1 MVKQEEWFKKHSGR
15 VFGTE
20 ENFVNSRKFA
30 AQKILSRLGGPA
42 TIKGKDVLD
51 IGCSI
56 GLITEEYAR
65 YCKKAVGIDID
76 KSAINFAKKNCKKAN
91 CEYYDGKR
99 FPFKNET
106 FDVIICNFVI
116 EHVDNQKLL
125 LHEIYRV
132 LRKGGICY
140 MSTDNKWRI
149 MEAHYKLPFL
159 SYLPKSLAAIYLRTT
174 GRGKNYYEKLPT
186 YTQLKKLCRKFYIKN
201 KAADIIKNPKKYH
214 VKKLN
219 FITRNFLAKLDKKTL
234 EKFSFMMP
242 SFNLI
247 LKKPNKRGYE

>member
-1 MVKQEEWFKKHSGR
+1 MAKQEEWFKKHSSR

-20 ENFVNSRKFA
+20 ENFIKSRKFA

-56 GLITEEYAR
+56 GLITEEYAK
-65 YCKKAVGIDID
+65 YCTNAVGIDID
-76 KSAINFAKKNCKKAN
+76 KAAINFAKKNCKKAN
-91 CEYYDGKR
+91 CIYYDGTR
-99 FPFKNET
+99 FPFDSEI

-116 EHVDNQKLL
+116 EHVEDQKLL
-125 LHEIYRV
+125 MHEIYRV
-132 LRKGGICY
+132 LRKCGICY
-140 MSTDNKWRI
+140 LSTDNKWRI

-159 SYLPKSLAAIYLRTT
+159 SYLPKPLAGTYLKIT
-174 GRGKNYYEKLPT
+174 GRGKAYYEKLPT
-186 YTQLKKLCRKFYIKN
+186 YRQLRKLCRKFHVNN
-201 KAADIIKNPKKYH
+201 KAGDIIKNPKKYH

-247 LKKPNKRGYE
+247 LTKPAKEGHP